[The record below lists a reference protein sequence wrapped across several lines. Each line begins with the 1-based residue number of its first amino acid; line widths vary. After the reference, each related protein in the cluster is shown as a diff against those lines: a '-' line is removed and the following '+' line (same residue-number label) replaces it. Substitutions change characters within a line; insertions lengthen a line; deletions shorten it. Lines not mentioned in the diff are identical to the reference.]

1 MKAGSAS
8 ATMVPHMRN
17 SRRGRARIRFGTVL
31 VSAQDQFDALLYLGP
46 PSAITRSR
54 LPPALCADPAYMKMR
69 LERLALVGG
78 PPGEAEQLKQYCA
91 TVVK

>member
-1 MKAGSAS
+1 MRDGRL
-8 ATMVPHMRN
+8 VPIPRDEWRSLRME
-17 SRRGRARIRFGTVL
+17 
-31 VSAQDQFDALLYLGP
+31 DQFDALLYLGP

-78 PPGEAEQLKQYCA
+78 PPGEAERLKQYCA
-91 TVVK
+91 TVAK